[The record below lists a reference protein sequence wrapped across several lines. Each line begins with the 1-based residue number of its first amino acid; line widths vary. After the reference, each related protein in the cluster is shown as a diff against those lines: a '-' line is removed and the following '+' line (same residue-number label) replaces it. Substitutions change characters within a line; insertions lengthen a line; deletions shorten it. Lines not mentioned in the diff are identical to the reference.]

1 MIPDA
6 VDENM
11 SIGDVVR
18 GKTAGFVERRSSMQ
32 RRQRLAEE
40 VAAA

>member
-11 SIGDVVR
+11 SIVYVVR
-18 GKTAGFVERRSSMQ
+18 GKTYGFVERRQ
-32 RRQRLAEE
+32 HAEAPKRAEE